1 MKGCHVDQKHV
12 KKVCTET
19 LKKLTKLEVD
29 KRTVFFQQRGNTLI
43 HSFFELLAENK
54 VSSEFPLFFSFC
66 YIYLK
71 VLSEFCIFL
80 WLSALVLWG
89 LNLHAMVHMTFD

>member
-71 VLSEFCIFL
+71 VLSEFLYFFMAVSSSFMGTKFTCYGAYDI
-80 WLSALVLWG
+80 
-89 LNLHAMVHMTFD
+89 